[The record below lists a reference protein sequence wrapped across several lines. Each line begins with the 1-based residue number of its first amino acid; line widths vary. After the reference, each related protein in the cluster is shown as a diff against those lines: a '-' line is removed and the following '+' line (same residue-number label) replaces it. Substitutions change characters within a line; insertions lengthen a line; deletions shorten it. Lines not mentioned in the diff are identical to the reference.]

1 MDAKQVKEFVMDLGA
16 DLSGIASSKRFLA
29 APEGFRPTD
38 IYRKCQSVV
47 VFAKRIPSEP
57 IFAESCVPYT
67 YVNNIVLQEVD
78 RLGVRIALG
87 LEKSG
92 IKSVPIPSD
101 DPYEYWEPE
110 RSYGRAI
117 LSMRHAGYLAG
128 LGKLGKNTLL
138 INKDYGNLIQ
148 VGAVL
153 IDVELDEDPLADY
166 ESCLPNCNLCIESC
180 PNQALDGITV
190 NQQLCRPISNYQ
202 NEKGYHLKKCSICRK
217 VCPNALGLKS
227 F

>member
-1 MDAKQVKEFVMDLGA
+1 MDLGA
-16 DLSGIASSKRFLA
+16 DLCGIASSKRFLA
-29 APEGFRPTD
+29 TPEGFRPTA

-67 YVNNIVLQEVD
+67 YVSNIVLQEVD

-138 INKDYGNLIQ
+138 INKDYGNMIQ
-148 VGAVL
+148 VGAAL
-153 IDVELDEDPLADY
+153 LDVELDEDPLADY
-166 ESCLPNCNLCIESC
+166 ESCLPNCKLCIESC
-180 PNQALDGITV
+180 PNQALDGTTV
-190 NQQLCRPISNYQ
+190 NQKLCRPISNYQ
-202 NEKGYHLKKCSICRK
+202 NEKGYYLKKCSICRK